1 VRLHQ
6 AGVQYAV
13 ATLGTATTPEHL
25 HRAFRL
31 VSEIVFAFDGDR
43 AGRAAA
49 WRALQNVLPEVREGR
64 EIRFLFLPEGEDP
77 DTLVGREG
85 REAFE
90 ERLATAL
97 PLSEYLVAHL
107 REQVD
112 LSHADGRARYAAL
125 ARPLLEKLPAGVYR
139 ALLLERIGSEIGLS
153 GERLGPL
160 LQLAADHA
168 PPERARVASTTA
180 IAGGRRSLITHAIQM
195 LLHYPACAQ
204 RVDARLRAELE
215 QVEVPGI
222 PVLRELLAELAHAP
236 GQSLAQLLERW
247 RERGEY
253 KRLAEL
259 AAAEVLVTDTE
270 AAGRE
275 LTETLGRLIEQVRG
289 QRLDDLIAKAR
300 DHTID
305 ARETLE
311 LQALTQALGR
321 SR

>member
-1 VRLHQ
+1 
-6 AGVQYAV
+6 
-13 ATLGTATTPEHL
+13 
-25 HRAFRL
+25 
-31 VSEIVFAFDGDR
+31 
-43 AGRAAA
+43 
-49 WRALQNVLPEVREGR
+49 VLPEIREGR

-90 ERLATAL
+90 ARLATAL
-97 PLSEYLVAHL
+97 PLSEYLIAHL

-160 LQLAADHA
+160 LQLPTENVPA
-168 PPERARVASTTA
+168 PERARIAP
-180 IAGGRRSLITHAIQM
+180 IAGARRSLITHAIQM

-204 RVDARLRAELE
+204 GVDASLRADLE
-215 QVEVPGI
+215 QVDVPGM
-222 PVLRELLAELAHAP
+222 PVLRELLADLAAAP

-259 AAAEVLVTDTE
+259 AAAEVLVTDSV

-275 LTETLGRLIEQVRG
+275 LTETLGRLLEQVRR

-300 DHTID
+300 DRTID
-305 ARETLE
+305 ASETLE